1 MRFTRASVG
10 LGVSSLFALGCG
22 SDKVVGPASQITL
35 SAAQATVLMNKI
47 GQFAPLHNQIAWLAD
62 SANLVIKSGSQV
74 DLILVS
80 TNLAPGPFYAV
91 GLQRAVQLTG
101 SSFSTFNLIAFD
113 DPSNP
118 TNFIVIDGFNSG
130 TGAPPTST
138 SGNFDGPVNGYL
150 FHVDGSTLASW
161 HAALGTATFTAGTPG
176 GACSGFQSS
185 AGVTCALSDLT
196 VSFSITAAFQ
206 DAGPPISQTAQ
217 ANLASTSVSGIVLSY
232 PAP

>member
-101 SSFSTFNLIAFD
+101 SSFSTFDLIAFN

-118 TNFIVIDGFNSG
+118 TDFIVIDGYNSG
-130 TGAPPTST
+130 SGAPPTST
-138 SGNFDGPVNGYL
+138 SAASRSSPASALRLVPYTVN
-150 FHVDGSTLASW
+150 
-161 HAALGTATFTAGTPG
+161 P
-176 GACSGFQSS
+176 
-185 AGVTCALSDLT
+185 
-196 VSFSITAAFQ
+196 
-206 DAGPPISQTAQ
+206 
-217 ANLASTSVSGIVLSY
+217 ASTSARAAASPIPDDAPVTSATRPVSKRHDLSF
-232 PAP
+232 ADFTLRV